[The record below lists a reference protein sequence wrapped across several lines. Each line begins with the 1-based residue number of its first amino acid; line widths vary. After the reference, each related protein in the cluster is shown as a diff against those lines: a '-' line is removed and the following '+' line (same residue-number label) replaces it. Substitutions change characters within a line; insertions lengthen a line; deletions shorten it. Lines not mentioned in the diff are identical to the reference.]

1 MAIKIRFLEL
11 SLLSDA
17 IDGDK
22 DALDWLNQHN
32 LQTYMIIVIACQGS
46 NEAKNY
52 LAKNK
57 LDFLYD
63 SQIQ

>member
-1 MAIKIRFLEL
+1 MVFKEL

-32 LQTYMIIVIACQGS
+32 LKTYMIIAMACQGS
-46 NEAKNY
+46 DEAKNY
-52 LAKNK
+52 LAKIN
-57 LDFLYD
+57 
-63 SQIQ
+63 